1 VQREQAIMQRERIPL
16 FEPQWF
22 SHCVGHCA
30 STCSV
35 LR

>member
-16 FEPQWF
+16 FEPQRF
-22 SHCVGHCA
+22 GHWA
-30 STCSV
+30 RTCNV